1 MRLVS
6 LTHERDGEQRRHLR
20 REVAEDG
27 VLDATARTGAGI
39 DAVAAR
45 ANNAALTHLHPRPR
59 PSLHLAAGRPRGG
72 LLLVATA
79 SCGCR
84 CGFPRRP
91 PLGAPLGHVL
101 LGDVHVHRARRS
113 SLWLRESGGQS
124 VWRRL

>member
-1 MRLVS
+1 MNETGNV
-6 LTHERDGEQRRHLR
+6 QRRRLR
-20 REVAEDG
+20 REVAEDD
-27 VLDATARTGAGI
+27 VLDATASTGAGI

-45 ANNAALTHLHPRPR
+45 ANNAALTHLRPRPR

-101 LGDVHVHRARRS
+101 LGDVHVHRAQRGQGDS
-113 SLWLRESGGQS
+113 SKA
-124 VWRRL
+124 